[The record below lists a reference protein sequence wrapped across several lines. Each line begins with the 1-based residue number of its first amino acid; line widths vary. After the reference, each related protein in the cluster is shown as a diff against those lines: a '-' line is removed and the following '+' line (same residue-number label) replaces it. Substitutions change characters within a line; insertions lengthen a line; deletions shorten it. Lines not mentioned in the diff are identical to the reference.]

1 VNLRVA
7 AFVVFSIISLSVA
20 AQQPDTTIRNAA
32 TAAPAIKPVSYADSV
47 KIADSLRKQNAR
59 KVVRRAAILPGW
71 GQVMNKQT
79 WKLPIVYG
87 ALGVPAYLFFFNLE
101 TYKELKQ
108 AYIYKVDDD
117 PANDAL
123 IPPEYKPLSANSL
136 KYYRDQYR
144 QNVDYSAL
152 AFILVWGLQVADAAV
167 FANLRQFDVGDAL
180 AVKVSPT
187 IMPGRYSGFSLVVT
201 SQPKKHPS
209 KYVLP

>member
-1 VNLRVA
+1 LRVA
-7 AFVVFSIISLSVA
+7 ALVFFALACLSVS
-20 AQQPDTTIRNAA
+20 AQQPDTAIRNTILPTPAA
-32 TAAPAIKPVSYADSV
+32 KQVSYADSV
-47 KIADSLRKQNAR
+47 KIADSLRKKNAS

-79 WKLPIVYG
+79 WKLPVVYG

-101 TYKELKQ
+101 TYKELRQ

-123 IPPEYKPLSANSL
+123 IPPEYEPLSANSL

-180 AVKVSPT
+180 AVRVSPT
-187 IMPGRYSGFSLVVT
+187 VAPGRYSGVSFVVT
-201 SQPKKHPS
+201 SQPKKHQS
-209 KYVLP
+209 KFVLP